1 MAGGMVL
8 AERVEELPKANG
20 PWPLPEGWC
29 WVALGA
35 LGTWMGGG
43 TPSKANVA
51 FWTNGT
57 VPWVSP
63 KDMKVAVIGETEDK
77 VTAAAVEGSSAKYVP
92 EGSVLMVMRS
102 GILRHSFPVA
112 VTDRIVTLNQDL
124 RALTPYKGV
133 SPDYVARYLALA
145 TNRVLND
152 CSKDGT
158 TVNSV
163 DVSALERVPVPL
175 APVAEQRR
183 IVARVDALF
192 ADVAE
197 GEAALAE
204 ARKGLSSF
212 RRALLKAAVTGE
224 LTKDW
229 RAANPATET
238 GHDLLARIAR
248 DRASK
253 GVPAARSRRTV
264 DARLL
269 DTSSLPQLPAGWAWA
284 TVNEVKA
291 GDQRNGI
298 SISGSPS
305 PPGVKAMRLDAL
317 TARGL
322 NLDAVRYI
330 PLPEDRIENYRVNI
344 GDLLI
349 SRANGSPEFVGR
361 AVYVADIGETV
372 VFPDTIIRYPL
383 GTDQQI
389 GWWIELTWNSPF
401 GRSQIRRLAKTT
413 AGILKISQEDIAQI
427 ALPIPPR
434 DEAAEILRRVSD
446 ALTAAADTLAMLDA
460 EAADA
465 ARLKQSI
472 LKAAFEG
479 HLVPQDAAEESATE
493 LLARLAAQTPAVRT
507 SRGRARKSD
516 A

>member
-1 MAGGMVL
+1 MAMGVGL
-8 AERVEELPKANG
+8 AEKLEELPEFDG
-20 PWPLPEGWC
+20 PWPLPEGWI
-29 WVALGA
+29 WEPLGR
-35 LGTWMGGG
+35 LGTWTGGG
-43 TPSKANVA
+43 TPSKANPA
-51 FWTNGT
+51 FWTNGN

-63 KDMKVAVIGETEDK
+63 KDMKVDVIGETEDK
-77 VTAAAVEGSSAKYVP
+77 ITAEAVEGSSAKYVP
-92 EGSVLMVMRS
+92 RDSVLMVMRS

-124 RALTPYKGV
+124 RALSPHKGI
-133 SPDYVARYLALA
+133 SPNYVTRYLALA
-145 TNRVLND
+145 ENRVLNE

-158 TVNSV
+158 TVNSIEV
-163 DVSALERVPVPL
+163 AALERLLVPVAPL
-175 APVAEQRR
+175 GEQRR

-192 ADVAE
+192 AEIAE
-197 GEAALAE
+197 GEAALA
-204 ARKGLSSF
+204 ATRKGLDTF

-224 LTKDW
+224 LTKEW
-229 RAANPATET
+229 RVANPLRET
-238 GHDLLARIAR
+238 GHDLLALIGK
-248 DRASK
+248 DRATK
-253 GVPAARSRRTV
+253 TPAKIRARRNAESRP
-264 DARLL
+264 L
-269 DTSSLPQLPAGWAWA
+269 DTFGLMALPEGWAWA
-284 TVNEVKA
+284 TVNELKV

-298 SISGSPS
+298 SIAGSSS

-330 PLPEDRIENYRVNI
+330 PLPEDRIQNYRVNK

-383 GTDQQI
+383 GADEQI
-389 GWWIELTWNSPF
+389 GWWIELAWNSPF

-434 DEAAEILRRVSD
+434 AEAAEILRRVAE
-446 ALTAAADTLAMLDA
+446 ALTAAADTLTMLDA

-465 ARLKQSI
+465 TRLKQSI

-479 HLVPQDAAEESATE
+479 RLVPQDPADEPASA
-493 LLARLAAQTPAVRT
+493 LLARMAGDPVAPRAGRKHPR
-507 SRGRARKSD
+507 SRP
-516 A
+516 

>member
-1 MAGGMVL
+1 MAAKVDES
-8 AERVEELPKANG
+8 AEVEG
-20 PWPLPEGWC
+20 PWPLPAGWK
-29 WVALGA
+29 WTALGA

-43 TPSKANVA
+43 TPSKANAA

-77 VTAAAVEGSSAKYVP
+77 VTSAAVEGSSAKYVP

-102 GILRHSFPVA
+102 GILKHSFPVA
-112 VTDRIVTLNQDL
+112 ITDRIVTLNQDL
-124 RALTPYKGV
+124 RALTSHDGI
-133 SPDYVARYLALA
+133 SPNYIARYLALA
-145 TNRVLND
+145 ENRVLND

-163 DVSALERVPVPL
+163 EVSALERVPVPL

-192 ADVAE
+192 AEVAE

-204 ARKGLSSF
+204 ARKGLSTF
-212 RRALLKAAVTGE
+212 RRALLKAAITGE

-229 RAANPATET
+229 RAANPVTET
-238 GHDLLARIAR
+238 GRELLARIAR

-253 GVPAARSRRTV
+253 SIPAARSRRAV

-269 DTSSLPQLPAGWAWA
+269 DTSILPQLPPGWAWA

-330 PLPEDRIENYRVNI
+330 PLPEDRIQNYRVNN

-372 VFPDTIIRYPL
+372 VFPDTMIRYPL
-383 GTDQQI
+383 GADQQI
-389 GWWIELTWNSPF
+389 GLWIELAWNSPI

-427 ALPIPPR
+427 ALPIPPPA
-434 DEAAEILRRVSD
+434 EAAEILRRVSD

-479 HLVPQDAAEESATE
+479 RLVSQDPTDEPAGA
-493 LLARLAAQTPAVRT
+493 LLARFAASPAVAPAR
-507 SRGRARKSD
+507 RGRVRKSEV
-516 A
+516 

>member
-1 MAGGMVL
+1 MAGGMAL
-8 AERVEELPKANG
+8 AERVEELPKLDG

-29 WVALGA
+29 WVALGP

-43 TPSKANVA
+43 TPSKANTT

-57 VPWVSP
+57 IPWVSP

-77 VTAAAVEGSSAKYVP
+77 ITAAAVEGSSAKYVP

-133 SPDYVARYLALA
+133 NPDYVARYLALA
-145 TNRVLND
+145 KNRVLND

-163 DVSALERVPVPL
+163 EVSALERVPVPL

-192 ADVAE
+192 AEIAE

-204 ARKGLSSF
+204 ARKGLSAF

-229 RAANPATET
+229 RAANPITET
-238 GHDLLARIAR
+238 GLDLLACIASG
-248 DRASK
+248 RAGK
-253 GVPAARSRRTV
+253 RTPATRGRRAAN
-264 DARLL
+264 ARLL
-269 DTSSLPQLPAGWAWA
+269 DTSILPPLPAGWAWA
-284 TVNEVKA
+284 TVNEVKVS
-291 GDQRNGI
+291 DQRNGI

-322 NLDAVRYI
+322 NLNAVRYI
-330 PLPEDRIENYRVNI
+330 PLPKDRIQNYRVNN

-361 AVYVADIGETV
+361 AVYVVDIGETV

-383 GTDQQI
+383 GMDQQI

-434 DEAAEILRRVSD
+434 AEVAEILRRVSD
-446 ALTAAADTLAMLDA
+446 ALTAVDDTLAMLDA

-479 HLVPQDAAEESATE
+479 QLEPQDPADEPASV
-493 LLARLAAQTPAVRT
+493 LLARLVSHPTAK
-507 SRGRARKSD
+507 RGRTKGSS
-516 A
+516 

>member
-1 MAGGMVL
+1 MAGSV
-8 AERVEELPKANG
+8 AVANRVEKLPKADG

-29 WVALGA
+29 WAKVSDLPMGGDGSVEPNKTPNVDFLLYSVPSFEQRRPERVLGREVESNKQFVPEDALLVCKINPRINRIWKVHPHQKADGKTIA
-35 LGTWMGGG
+35 STEWIVIRKTPEVDPDYLRHFLGT
-43 TPSKANVA
+43 
-51 FWTNGT
+51 
-57 VPWVSP
+57 
-63 KDMKVAVIGETEDK
+63 E
-77 VTAAAVEGSSAKYVP
+77 
-92 EGSVLMVMRS
+92 
-102 GILRHSFPVA
+102 
-112 VTDRIVTLNQDL
+112 RIRQ
-124 RALTPYKGV
+124 
-133 SPDYVARYLALA
+133 YLASNVSGVGGSLM
-145 TNRVLND
+145 RVNA
-152 CSKDGT
+152 S
-158 TVNSV
+158 TVGEI
-163 DVSALERVPVPL
+163 DFPL
-175 APVAEQRR
+175 APLAEQRR
-183 IVARVDALF
+183 IVERVDALF
-192 ADVAE
+192 AEITE
-197 GEAALAE
+197 GETALAE
-204 ARKGLSSF
+204 ARKGLDTF
-212 RRALLKAAVTGE
+212 RRALLKAAITGE

-238 GHDLLARIAR
+238 GHDLLAGIAR

-253 GVPAARSRRTV
+253 GVPAARSRRAA

-269 DTSSLPQLPAGWAWA
+269 DTSGLPQLPAGWAWA
-284 TVNEVKA
+284 TVNEVKV

-330 PLPEDRIENYRVNI
+330 PLPDERIQNYRVNS

-361 AVYVADIGETV
+361 AVYVSEIGETV

-427 ALPIPPR
+427 ALPIPPPA
-434 DEAAEILRRVSD
+434 EATEILRRVSE
-446 ALTAAADTLAMLDA
+446 ALAASTDTLAMLDA

-479 HLVPQDAAEESATE
+479 RLVPQDSVDESAAH
-493 LLARLAAQTPAVRT
+493 LLARLRGDGTEPRR
-507 SRGRARKSD
+507 SKRGRRRA
-516 A
+516 